1 MLLCTFLKF
10 LKCGKNLCK
19 LSVCIATFK
28 NYFWY
33 KKVLCGCFGVCRK
46 MCEVCGYVYK
56 VVFKIKTAQVK
67 QFIRFEKVHSFCLL
81 HTTCSDSAAAKW
93 ISLSEFML
101 SPSWF
106 TLTKRRVLQAY
117 MIAIQRKA
125 YALSK
130 SKKENVMKN
139 TSKSVSL
146 ELFRSCQMFW
156 VMHNT
161 WQNYRAQNVIIILFF
176 VWRVSI
182 ENTKEFQTSHFSNKI
197 SIVCQF
203 FTGTS
208 LFKKNSLLHIF
219 LRNLERRIK

>member
-1 MLLCTFLKF
+1 M
-10 LKCGKNLCK
+10 
-19 LSVCIATFK
+19 
-28 NYFWY
+28 
-33 KKVLCGCFGVCRK
+33 
-46 MCEVCGYVYK
+46 
-56 VVFKIKTAQVK
+56 K
-67 QFIRFEKVHSFCLL
+67 QFIRLEKERSFCLL
-81 HTTCSDSAAAKW
+81 HSTCSDSAAAKW
-93 ISLSEFML
+93 ISLYEFML

-106 TLTKRRVLQAY
+106 TLTTRRVLQAY
-117 MIAIQRKA
+117 MIAIERKA

-139 TSKSVSL
+139 TSKSVSF
-146 ELFRSCQMFW
+146 ELFSSCQMFW

-161 WQNYRAQNVIIILFF
+161 SQNYRAQNRIVILFF
-176 VWRVSI
+176 VWNVSI
-182 ENTKEFQTSHFSNKI
+182 ENIEEFQTSFSNKI